1 MALARYVV
9 TAPVTVPAATPA
21 AVTAGEPGTG
31 AQAGYGSI
39 GTVSPS
45 TSGKHG
51 WLPVIWADLAR
62 MQDQTCAQVPG
73 STGNHIGYLDRARPA
88 RL

>member
-1 MALARYVV
+1 MTVTPDAL
-9 TAPVTVPAATPA
+9 A

-39 GTVSPS
+39 GTVGPS
-45 TSGKHG
+45 TSGKQG
-51 WLPVIWADLAR
+51 WLLVIWADLAR

>member
-1 MALARYVV
+1 MALSRYVI
-9 TAPVTVPAATPA
+9 TAPVTVPAGTPA

-51 WLPVIWADLAR
+51 WLPVI
-62 MQDQTCAQVPG
+62 
-73 STGNHIGYLDRARPA
+73 
-88 RL
+88 